1 MEDGRFVAQ
10 ADQLPQ
16 DELADHLDP
25 CFVPGVKYSA
35 LPFYA
40 KMRVVSSAGTRKIPQ
55 NNCNIY
61 LTIIPPDSNS
71 VVLDR

>member
-25 CFVPGVKYSA
+25 CFVPGVEYSA
-35 LPFYA
+35 LLFVA
-40 KMRVVSSAGTRKIPQ
+40 KMRVVSSAGTRKMPQ
-55 NNCNIY
+55 KGGNK
-61 LTIIPPDSNS
+61 TGGG
-71 VVLDR
+71 VM